1 MAINSPENQSNDS
14 RNWQVSKKVPLSYNE
29 SITSS
34 ASSKRQRKN
43 LVSPYLNSEK
53 VKLHSRVTEKKVLQ
67 RKTTDF
73 TSSFPLAVNIY
84 KANSDEFKIAKR
96 ASKKGKKCV
105 HTLLHDPTSQPQNCT
120 VSDMNDSEY
129 NETKISRKPKPKVKK
144 RRVNKNNLDKNI
156 EIYDRDAKYC
166 SQFNINL
173 DSSSSDMFQHLTG
186 DGRKVLKKPKNIY
199 GRNQVIDN
207 DVWAVLRNINKMQ
220 FIPSPPMSGTSI
232 ESLKNM
238 STRRRTSDSNDASFI
253 ETCRTEEF
261 AYISYDNTSL
271 NSHSRSSSF
280 DRVTVIG
287 KQDDVTKTYTYT
299 KRGVRDQQ
307 CKREVLGTK
316 KSKKVL
322 KNLSNNKTESNNK
335 KLQQKLN
342 IKDLSLLQ
350 ENIIYRDENLY
361 RNSEQKLK
369 AVCANEV
376 KRYPE
381 NIQIKADPE
390 KSSIA
395 SESERQ
401 EQLNG
406 ITRVVLSK
414 GLELHDSKNDCKPR
428 EARKCQSMSTSPNG
442 RRTQITTA
450 EIRKKIASLKY
461 PIIVTGKE
469 NLSSYTQVIDYKPPQ
484 FLGLDKHIWP
494 FMIKWLPESQKATI
508 SIERK
513 APPEI
518 ARTNKLRTEVEG
530 FRDSR
535 KNSASC
541 KLHNNDK
548 LKKNKNQLSSQPI
561 SEKEKPM
568 RIFKDKMLNFMYSN
582 KYSIMQNA
590 KSCGINDNAVK
601 VKHDSFNIETQTPS
615 SNIFAKKDK
624 YASPAVDT
632 DLPNINRL
640 KSKSKHSWSKAKWA
654 SDFIENVIRKV
665 KCGVYYGQESKK
677 NIKSIY
683 TDSKLTQTDN
693 LRTEV
698 TDDEIV
704 LNEDIISNQF
714 SYNGVIPGFEDKIQ
728 DLKLETVSKNQIAV
742 KHCNTNVV
750 VQFDI
755 AFPIGTNGILQ
766 KKDSILLL
774 PTEIS
779 ASRIYKYKTTIT
791 NAILPAELC
800 SIFPKMLS
808 NIFDSNITPLS
819 PQLIIDDIQCHD
831 LFPIKELMQHECLNT
846 FNKGSIFNLANTS
859 PPILLQ
865 NGRFSNTIN
874 NIQIFRP
881 KMLNHILEHSAFSNL
896 LPEIKT
902 RALFENILHLY
913 KMHFMFESYVPKADD
928 ALVTAHDAFADSI
941 KINTCTAIVPYNVPN
956 QSKILD
962 LSDRKELE
970 PIKTN
975 RYWCVNF
982 DLGLMS
988 SYKLERFGT
997 KTVVSLNNNS
1007 DNTISFIVN
1016 NLRVELLYKHC
1027 ENVCN
1032 KSDSLFY
1039 DNQIDS
1045 DRFRDQDTLKSSKS
1059 RLMIKKINRSSNV
1072 KLCKK
1077 CKSTSCIPHYK
1088 RNTPLQKIANLDEF
1102 FQALGSPKSLADA
1115 IDGDTERKILLSVV
1129 EMKAWIT
1136 EITPRQAL
1144 MILLLANKK
1153 ETSNIIRFR
1162 NVILQAIATNRIT
1175 KISELDMEIEVIER
1189 ENLNNSVL
1197 LQGISYVPAS
1207 TEDNLLEELCWIAK
1221 TTASDYQKPFDKT
1234 SERLLKSLLGKRKKL
1249 NPSYLRVMARYVG
1262 LGLLESK

>member
-14 RNWQVSKKVPLSYNE
+14 RNWQVSKKAPLSYNE

-43 LVSPYLNSEK
+43 FVSPYLNSDK
-53 VKLHSRVTEKKVLQ
+53 VKLHSRVTEKTVVQ

-84 KANSDEFKIAKR
+84 KANSDEFKISKR

-105 HTLLHDPTSQPQNCT
+105 HTLLNDPTSQPQICT

-144 RRVNKNNLDKNI
+144 RRVNKNNQDKNI

-186 DGRKVLKKPKNIY
+186 DGRKVIKKPKNIY

-238 STRRRTSDSNDASFI
+238 SSRRRTSDRKDASFI

-271 NSHSRSSSF
+271 NSPSRSSSF

-307 CKREVLGTK
+307 GIREVLGNK
-316 KSKKVL
+316 KSKKVSK
-322 KNLSNNKTESNNK
+322 KNCNNKTESNNK
-335 KLQQKLN
+335 KLQQKL
-342 IKDLSLLQ
+342 IKEDLSLLQ
-350 ENIIYRDENLY
+350 ENIIKKDENLY
-361 RNSEQKLK
+361 TNSEQKLK
-369 AVCANEV
+369 ALCASEV
-376 KRYPE
+376 KRNAANMLMKP
-381 NIQIKADPE
+381 DPE

-406 ITRVVLSK
+406 ITRVVLCN
-414 GLELHDSKNDCKPR
+414 GIELHDSKNDCKQR
-428 EARKCQSMSTSPNG
+428 EARKCQSKSTSPNG
-442 RRTQITTA
+442 KRTQITTA

-469 NLSSYTQVIDYKPPQ
+469 KLSSYTQVNDYKPPQ

-513 APPEI
+513 ASPEI
-518 ARTNKLRTEVEG
+518 AQTNKLRTEVDG
-530 FRDSR
+530 FQDRVQR
-535 KNSASC
+535 NNNASC

-548 LKKNKNQLSSQPI
+548 LKKYKNQLSSQPI
-561 SEKEKPM
+561 SVKEKPM
-568 RIFKDKMLNFMYSN
+568 RIFKDKMLNLMYSN
-582 KYSIMQNA
+582 KYSILQNA
-590 KSCGINDNAVK
+590 QSYSTNYDAVK

-615 SNIFAKKDK
+615 SNIFIKKDK
-624 YASPAVDT
+624 YATPVVDT
-632 DLPNINRL
+632 DLPNINSL

-677 NIKSIY
+677 IVRSIFS
-683 TDSKLTQTDN
+683 DSKLTQTDN
-693 LRTEV
+693 FLTGV
-698 TDDEIV
+698 KGDAIV
-704 LNEDIISNQF
+704 DIDEDIISNQL

-728 DLKLETVSKNQIAV
+728 DLKLETVSKSQIAV

-755 AFPIGTNGILQ
+755 AFPIDTNAVLQ

-774 PTEIS
+774 PTEIN
-779 ASRIYKYKTTIT
+779 ASRIYKYKATIT

-831 LFPIKELMQHECLNT
+831 LFPIKELTLHECLNT
-846 FNKGSIFNLANTS
+846 FNKVSIFNISNTS
-859 PPILLQ
+859 LQILLQ
-865 NGRFSNTIN
+865 NGRFANAIN

-881 KMLNHILEHSAFSNL
+881 KMLNYLHGHSALSNL

-902 RALFENILHLY
+902 KALFENNLHLY
-913 KMHFMFESYVPKADD
+913 KMQFKSEPSKGQKSE
-928 ALVTAHDAFADSI
+928 TAGDVFADNI
-941 KINTCTAIVPYNVPN
+941 KINTCTAVVPYVLN
-956 QSKILD
+956 QTKILD
-962 LSDRKELE
+962 LSDKKELN

-975 RYWCVNF
+975 SYWCVNF

-988 SYKLERFGT
+988 SFKVERFGT
-997 KTVVSLNNNS
+997 KTVVSLNNN
-1007 DNTISFIVN
+1007 TMSFTVN
-1016 NLRVELLYKHC
+1016 NLRVEMIYKYC
-1027 ENVCN
+1027 ENVC
-1032 KSDSLFY
+1032 KADSFFY
-1039 DNQIDS
+1039 DSQTDS
-1045 DRFRDQDTLKSSKS
+1045 DGLRDQDTLKSSK
-1059 RLMIKKINRSSNV
+1059 RLMIKKNNRRSSYV

-1077 CKSTSCIPHYK
+1077 CKSTSSIPHYK

-1102 FQALGSPKSLADA
+1102 FQALGSAKSLADA
-1115 IDGDTERKILLSVV
+1115 IDGDTERKILLSIV

-1136 EITPRQAL
+1136 EISPRQAL

-1153 ETSNIIRFR
+1153 ETANIIRFR
-1162 NVILQAIATNRIT
+1162 NVILQGIATNRIT

-1189 ENLNNSVL
+1189 ENLNNSAL

-1207 TEDNLLEELCWIAK
+1207 AENQENLLEELCWIAK

-1249 NPSYLRVMARYVG
+1249 NASYLRVMARYVG
-1262 LGLLESK
+1262 LGLLKSK

>member
-1 MAINSPENQSNDS
+1 MAINSAENQSNDS
-14 RNWQVSKKVPLSYNE
+14 RNWQVSNKAPLSYNE

-34 ASSKRQRKN
+34 ASSKRQRKHF
-43 LVSPYLNSEK
+43 VSPYLNSDK
-53 VKLHSRVTEKKVLQ
+53 VKLHSRVTEKKVVQ

-73 TSSFPLAVNIY
+73 TSSFPLAINIY

-105 HTLLHDPTSQPQNCT
+105 HTLLNDPTPQPQICT

-144 RRVNKNNLDKNI
+144 RRVNKNNPDKNI

-232 ESLKNM
+232 ESLKNL
-238 STRRRTSDSNDASFI
+238 STRRRTSDRNDASFI

-271 NSHSRSSSF
+271 NSPSRSSSF

-307 CKREVLGTK
+307 RKREVLGNK
-316 KSKKVL
+316 KSKKVS
-322 KNLSNNKTESNNK
+322 KKLSNSKPESNNK

-342 IKDLSLLQ
+342 IKEDVSLLQ
-350 ENIIYRDENLY
+350 ENIIHRDENLY
-361 RNSEQKLK
+361 RNSEQKLM
-369 AVCANEV
+369 AVCASEA
-376 KRYPE
+376 KRNTG
-381 NIQIKADPE
+381 NILTKADPE

-414 GLELHDSKNDCKPR
+414 GIELHDSKNYCKQR
-428 EARKCQSMSTSPNG
+428 EARKCQSKSTSPIG
-442 RRTQITTA
+442 KRTQITTA
-450 EIRKKIASLKY
+450 EIRKQIGSLKY

-469 NLSSYTQVIDYKPPQ
+469 KLSSYTQVNDYKPPQ

-513 APPEI
+513 TPPEI
-518 ARTNKLRTEVEG
+518 ARTNKLRTEVDG
-530 FRDSR
+530 FRDGVPR
-535 KNSASC
+535 NNSASC

-568 RIFKDKMLNFMYSN
+568 RIFKDKMLNLMYSN

-590 KSCGINDNAVK
+590 KSNGINNNAVK
-601 VKHDSFNIETQTPS
+601 VKHHSLTIETQTPY
-615 SNIFAKKDK
+615 SNIFVKKDK

-632 DLPNINRL
+632 DLPNINSL

-677 NIKSIY
+677 IIKSIY
-683 TDSKLTQTDN
+683 ADSKLTQTDN
-693 LRTEV
+693 LFTDV
-698 TDDEIV
+698 KDDEKV
-704 LNEDIISNQF
+704 LKEDIISNQF
-714 SYNGVIPGFEDKIQ
+714 CYNGVIPGFEDKIQ
-728 DLKLETVSKNQIAV
+728 ELKLETFSKSQIAV

-755 AFPIGTNGILQ
+755 ALPIDTNGILQ
-766 KKDSILLL
+766 KDSKFLL

-779 ASRIYKYKTTIT
+779 ASRIYKYKATIT

-819 PQLIIDDIQCHD
+819 PQLIINDIQCHD
-831 LFPIKELMQHECLNT
+831 LFPIKELTQHECLNT
-846 FNKGSIFNLANTS
+846 FNKVSMLNLPNTS

-865 NGRFSNTIN
+865 NGRFSDTFN
-874 NIQIFRP
+874 NVQIFRP
-881 KMLNHILEHSAFSNL
+881 KMLNHILGHSEFSNI
-896 LPEIKT
+896 LPQIKT
-902 RALFENILHLY
+902 KALFENISHVCKILFKSEPY
-913 KMHFMFESYVPKADD
+913 EPKVQKLTVHDVYADN
-928 ALVTAHDAFADSI
+928 I
-941 KINTCTAIVPYNVPN
+941 KINTCTAIVPYVPN

-962 LSDRKELE
+962 LSNRKELKYV
-970 PIKTN
+970 KTN
-975 RYWCVNF
+975 SYWCVNF
-982 DLGLMS
+982 DLGLLS
-988 SYKLERFGT
+988 TFKVERFGT
-997 KTVVSLNNNS
+997 QTVFSLNNNS

-1016 NLRVELLYKHC
+1016 NLTVELLYKYY

-1032 KSDSLFY
+1032 KADSFFY
-1039 DNQIDS
+1039 DDKTDS
-1045 DRFRDQDTLKSSKS
+1045 DGLGDRHTLKSSKS
-1059 RLMIKKINRSSNV
+1059 RLMIKKINRRSSCV

-1077 CKSTSCIPHYK
+1077 CKSTSSIPHK
-1088 RNTPLQKIANLDEF
+1088 RNTPLQKIANLHEF
-1102 FQALGSPKSLADA
+1102 FQALGSAKSLADA

-1162 NVILQAIATNRIT
+1162 NVILQGIATNRIT

-1262 LGLLESK
+1262 LGLLKSK